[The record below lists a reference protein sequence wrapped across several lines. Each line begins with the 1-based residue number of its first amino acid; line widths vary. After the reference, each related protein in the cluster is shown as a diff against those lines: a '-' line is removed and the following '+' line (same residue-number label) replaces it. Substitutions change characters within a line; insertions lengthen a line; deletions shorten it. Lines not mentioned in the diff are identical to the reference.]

1 MMLIVRLATRNLF
14 RQAKRNALSMVS
26 IIFGVFIIIIGSGFA
41 LGLNENA
48 IRAQIDSVSGHVL
61 VLPEEY
67 PTSGFRH
74 PVSNAFTVDQ
84 DTQKWLVE
92 NTKAWTSRIVATPR
106 AIKGYESARV
116 RLMGMGD
123 NDEQVFPREMWN
135 IERTSAKEKSNL
147 GCHQTSTGLGSNSGM
162 FSPRVSHRRWRHER
176 HAL

>member
-1 MMLIVRLATRNLF
+1 MLIVRLATRNLF

-41 LGLNENA
+41 LGLHENA

-67 PTSGFRH
+67 PTSISPSGFQCLLRR
-74 PVSNAFTVDQ
+74 Q
-84 DTQKWLVE
+84 DTQNWLNE
-92 NTKAWTSRIVATPR
+92 NTKVWTSRIVATPR
-106 AIKGYESARV
+106 AIKGYESMRV

-135 IERTSAKEKSNL
+135 MEGKLPQKGKDQILVATKPAQLLGLKLGDVLTLESRTV
-147 GCHQTSTGLGSNSGM
+147 M
-162 FSPRVSHRRWRHER
+162 VP
-176 HAL
+176 